1 MTRYYYLNAAN
12 QQCGPIEP
20 TAFAAHRLT
29 QQTYVWCEGMADWT
43 RVCDVPGL
51 SEFIPPVYAPGAPV
65 GSPVGGV
72 AKPDSH
78 LVFAIISS
86 VISFFLTGIVL
97 VGLGI
102 YAIVCASKVDNLWY
116 NGRIDEAYEQAAKAH
131 KWAKWCLIG
140 NGIVY
145 GLIIMLVI
153 VLALIFAM
161 NSAS

>member
-43 RVCDVPGL
+43 AYAMCPGCRNSFRRL
-51 SEFIPPVYAPGAPV
+51 MRRQSCRQSCRRRGQA
-65 GSPVGGV
+65 
-72 AKPDSH
+72 DSN
-78 LVFAIISS
+78 LVFAIVSS

-140 NGIVY
+140 NGISL
-145 GLIIMLVI
+145 G
-153 VLALIFAM
+153 
-161 NSAS
+161 

>member
-1 MTRYYYLNAAN
+1 MRCARAV
-12 QQCGPIEP
+12 GIHS
-20 TAFAAHRLT
+20 A
-29 QQTYVWCEGMADWT
+29 
-43 RVCDVPGL
+43 GL
-51 SEFIPPVYAPGAPV
+51 CAGSPV

-72 AKPDSH
+72 AKPDSN
-78 LVFAIISS
+78 LVFAIVSS

-140 NGIVY
+140 NGIFIGVI
-145 GLIIMLVI
+145 LLVI
-153 VLALIFAM
+153 IGGSIALG
-161 NSAS
+161 SAYGSFLGTMLSKLY